1 MSAEVQ
7 VYAAEPVVSQPAPV
21 AAAAV
26 AVVVAESS
34 SASTYDQAPSTPS
47 NFETEQVREYQPRQP
62 QVEPQATPAPS
73 AGYAPAKP
81 VEIEWPSDLQQ
92 VESDPGKVQAFAQ
105 QESPREPAAP
115 RPRRARPQPQ
125 PIVEE
130 PLVQIETGLTGT
142 QTSSSGEKTPA

>member
-1 MSAEVQ
+1 MTAGVQ
-7 VYAAEPVVSQPAPV
+7 VSVAEPVVSQPAPF

-34 SASTYDQAPSTPS
+34 PASRYDQAPSAPS
-47 NFETEQVREYQPRQP
+47 NFETEQVREYPPRQ
-62 QVEPQATPAPS
+62 QHVEPQTASAPS

-92 VESDPGKVQAFAQ
+92 VESDPGKVQAFAEQ
-105 QESPREPAAP
+105 GSPPAPAAP
-115 RPRRARPQPQ
+115 RPRRARAQPQ

-130 PLVQIETGLTGT
+130 PLVQIETGLTGS
-142 QTSSSGEKTPA
+142 QASSSGEKTPA